1 LVILKT
7 RPQHLERAML
17 GKLMIHTTLL
27 LTFATTGV
35 SSATAAPFTHH
46 GLQNT
51 PRLAA
56 KQGMSL
62 EQAVAKVQ
70 RDTQG
75 RILTAETVNQ
85 NGRPVHRIKV
95 LMPNGNVRVI
105 HIDAE

>member
-1 LVILKT
+1 
-7 RPQHLERAML
+7 ML
-17 GKLMIHTTLL
+17 GKLMTHTALL
-27 LTFATTGV
+27 LTLATTGF
-35 SSATAAPFTHH
+35 SSAAAAPFTHH
-46 GLQNT
+46 GLQNG